1 MIIRNGHVFLQGTGF
16 VDTSVGTDGDRISSF
31 GSGTGKELDAS
42 GKYVLPGFVD
52 IHMHGANNADFC
64 DGTRQALTTIG
75 LYEAQQGVTSFLGTC
90 MATYHDVLLKAFT
103 AAGEYIENPEP
114 GAAVMRGINM
124 EGPFLSKEK
133 KGAHIEECCIPFDKA
148 LYEELRAACRDH
160 VLIFDICPE
169 YDGAMEAI
177 KEISQYATVSL
188 AHTSA
193 DYDLAKQAYEAGATH
208 VTHIFNAMMPYN
220 SRKPGLVGAAL
231 DYASQ
236 VEMICDGI
244 HLHPSVLRTIFRLM
258 GQDER
263 VCIISDSMRAAG
275 LSDGVYELGGQTVY
289 VKSGKATLADGTIA
303 GAAICQ
309 SEAFRR
315 LISFGVPLEQAV
327 MAATHTPARAIH
339 MDHEIGSIAPGM
351 RADFTILNDD
361 MTVYAVVLGGEQIR

>member
-16 VDTSVGTDGDRISSF
+16 VDTSVGTDGDRISSL

-148 LYEELRAACRDH
+148 LYEELRAVCRDH

>member
-16 VDTSVGTDGDRISSF
+16 VDTTVGTEGDRISSL

-64 DGTRQALTTIG
+64 DGTRQALSTIG

-90 MATYHDVLLKAFT
+90 MATYHDVLLRAFT
-103 AAGEYIENPEP
+103 AAGEFIENPEP

-133 KGAHIEECCIPFDKA
+133 KGAHIEECCIPFDKG

-169 YDGAMEAI
+169 YDGAMDAI

-244 HLHPSVLRTIFRLM
+244 HLHPSVLRTIFRLT

-327 MAATHTPARAIH
+327 MAATHTPARAIR

-361 MTVYAVVLGGEQIR
+361 LTVYAVILGGEQIR

>member
-16 VDTSVGTDGDRISSF
+16 VDTSVGTDGDRISSI

-103 AAGEYIENPEP
+103 AAGEFIENPEP

-148 LYEELRAACRDH
+148 LYEELRASCRDH

>member
-16 VDTSVGTDGDRISSF
+16 VDTSVGTEGDRISSI

-64 DGTRQALTTIG
+64 DGTRQALSTIG

-90 MATYHDVLLKAFT
+90 MATYRDVMIKAFT
-103 AAGEYIENPEP
+103 AAGEFIENPEP

-133 KGAHIEECCIPFDKA
+133 KGAHIEECCIPFDKE
-148 LYEELRAACRDH
+148 LYEELRSACRNH

-169 YDGAMEAI
+169 YDGAMDAI
-177 KEISQYATVSL
+177 KEISKYATVSL

-193 DYDLAKQAYEAGATH
+193 DYDLARQAYEAGATH
-208 VTHIFNAMMPYN
+208 VTHLFNAMMPYN

-258 GQDER
+258 GQEER

-315 LISFGVPLEQAV
+315 LISFGIPLEQAV

-361 MTVYAVVLGGEQIR
+361 MTVYAVVLGGKQIR

>member
-16 VDTSVGTDGDRISSF
+16 VDTSVGTDGDRISSI

-103 AAGEYIENPEP
+103 AAGEFIENPEP

-133 KGAHIEECCIPFDKA
+133 KGAHIEECCIPFDKE
-148 LYEELRAACRDH
+148 LYEELRTACRDH

-315 LISFGVPLEQAV
+315 LVSFGVPLEQAV

>member
-16 VDTSVGTDGDRISSF
+16 VDTSVGTDGDRISSI

-64 DGTRQALTTIG
+64 DGSRQALTTIG

-103 AAGEYIENPEP
+103 AAGEFIENPEP

-133 KGAHIEECCIPFDKA
+133 KGAHIEECCIPFDKE
-148 LYEELRAACRDH
+148 LYEELRTACRDH

-315 LISFGVPLEQAV
+315 LVSFGVPLEQAV

-361 MTVYAVVLGGEQIR
+361 MTVYAVVLGGKQIR

>member
-16 VDTSVGTDGDRISSF
+16 VDTSVGTDGDRISSL

-103 AAGEYIENPEP
+103 AAGEFIENPEP

-133 KGAHIEECCIPFDKA
+133 KGAHIEECCIPFDKE
-148 LYEELRAACRDH
+148 LYEELRTACRDH

>member
-1 MIIRNGHVFLQGTGF
+1 MIIRNGRVFLQETGF
-16 VDTSVGTDGDRISSF
+16 TDISVGTEGDCITAL
-31 GSGTGKELDAS
+31 GSGNGQELDAS

-64 DGTRQALTTIG
+64 DGTREALSTIG

-90 MATYHDVLLKAFT
+90 MATYRDVLLKAFT
-103 AAGEYIENPEP
+103 AAGEFIENPEP
-114 GAAVMRGINM
+114 DAAVMRGINM

-133 KGAHIEECCIPFDKA
+133 RGAHIEECCIPFDKGW
-148 LYEELRAACRDH
+148 YDELRAACRDH

-169 YDGAMEAI
+169 YEGAMEAI
-177 KEISQYATVSL
+177 RDISKYATVSL
-188 AHTSA
+188 AHSSA
-193 DYDLAKQAYEAGATH
+193 DYDLGKQAYEAGATH
-208 VTHIFNAMMPYN
+208 LTHIFNAMMPFN
-220 SRKPGLVGAAL
+220 HRKPGLIGAAL
-231 DYASQ
+231 DYADQ

-258 GQDER
+258 GKDER

-275 LSDGVYELGGQTVY
+275 LSDGVYELGGQTVF
-289 VKSGKATLADGTIA
+289 VKDGKATLEDGTIA

-315 LISFGVPLEQAV
+315 LVSFGVPLEQAV
-327 MAATHTPARAIH
+327 IAATHTPARAIH
-339 MDHEIGSIAPGM
+339 MDHEIGSIAPGL

-361 MTVYAVVLGGEQIR
+361 LTVYAVVLGGKQIR

>member
-16 VDTSVGTDGDRISSF
+16 VDTSVGTDGDRISSL

-64 DGTRQALTTIG
+64 DGSRQALTTIG

-103 AAGEYIENPEP
+103 AAGEFIENPEP

-133 KGAHIEECCIPFDKA
+133 KGAHIEECCIPFDKE
-148 LYEELRAACRDH
+148 LYEELRTACRDH

>member
-16 VDTSVGTDGDRISSF
+16 VDTSVGTEGDRISSI
-31 GSGTGKELDAS
+31 GSGSGKELDAS

-64 DGTRQALTTIG
+64 DGTRQALSTIG

-90 MATYHDVLLKAFT
+90 MATYRDVLIKAFT
-103 AAGEYIENPEP
+103 AAGEFIENPEP

-133 KGAHIEECCIPFDKA
+133 KGAHIEECCIPFDKE
-148 LYEELRAACRDH
+148 LYEELRSACRKH

-169 YDGAMEAI
+169 YDGAMDAI
-177 KEISQYATVSL
+177 KEISKYATVSL

-193 DYDLAKQAYEAGATH
+193 DYDLARQAYEAGATH
-208 VTHIFNAMMPYN
+208 VTHLFNAMMPYN

-258 GQDER
+258 GQEER

-315 LISFGVPLEQAV
+315 LISFGIPLEQAV

-361 MTVYAVVLGGEQIR
+361 MTVYAVVLGGKQIR

>member
-16 VDTSVGTDGDRISSF
+16 VDTSVGTDGDRISSL

-103 AAGEYIENPEP
+103 AAGEFIENPEP

-133 KGAHIEECCIPFDKA
+133 KGAHIEECCIPFDKE
-148 LYEELRAACRDH
+148 LYEELRTACRDH

-315 LISFGVPLEQAV
+315 LVSFGVPLEQAV

-339 MDHEIGSIAPGM
+339 MDHEIGSIVPGM